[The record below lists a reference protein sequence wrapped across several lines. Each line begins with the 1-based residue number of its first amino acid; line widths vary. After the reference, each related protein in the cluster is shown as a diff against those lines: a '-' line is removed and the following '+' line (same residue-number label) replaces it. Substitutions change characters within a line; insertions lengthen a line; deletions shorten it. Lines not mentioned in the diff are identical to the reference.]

1 MADPLL
7 QWLFSCPISSSC
19 TCCACRVL
27 ESGNEEGRWHVCLE
41 EKVSGVWEERIWS
54 VSNSVVDC
62 HIQSCVFPRAFGSA
76 FWPARVLWLTLL

>member
-1 MADPLL
+1 M
-7 QWLFSCPISSSC
+7 
-19 TCCACRVL
+19 
-27 ESGNEEGRWHVCLE
+27 CLE

-62 HIQSCVFPRAFGSA
+62 HIQSSVFPRAFGSA